1 MICVSYFSAQ
11 KIETS
16 EEQRFCIPVCYHVEY
31 FGSHYVL
38 TVVANKNSLS
48 MACVLSILNF
58 FNGKGKYVLV
68 WEITTGAVA
77 SDLIP

>member
-1 MICVSYFSAQ
+1 MICVNYFSVQ
-11 KIETS
+11 KIEIS
-16 EEQRFCIPVCYHVEY
+16 EEQRFSFSVCYHMEY

-48 MACVLSILNF
+48 MACVLCILNF
-58 FNGKGKYVLV
+58 FNGKEKYVLF
-68 WEITTGAVA
+68 WEITTGAVV

>member
-1 MICVSYFSAQ
+1 MISVSYFSVQ
-11 KIETS
+11 KIEIS
-16 EEQRFCIPVCYHVEY
+16 EEERFCLPVCYHVEY
-31 FGSHYVL
+31 FGSHHVL

-48 MACVLSILNF
+48 MACELSTLVF
-58 FNGKGKYVLV
+58 FNGKDVLF